1 MGVVKMRKDLSYVLE
16 GGGVG
21 GGGRARAHS
30 PRLGKLCDL
39 GQVTWPLWAPVPMPQ
54 VEIMHVP

>member
-21 GGGRARAHS
+21 GGGQGQS
-30 PRLGKLCDL
+30 PQPKVRLA
-39 GQVTWPLWAPVPMPQ
+39 V
-54 VEIMHVP
+54 